1 MKQFL
6 LEILT
11 TELETD
17 MVEPFEYLEIRKHIE
32 EKTNQELRPVVEEII
47 VEAYVNEDIT
57 QEDFDAIMAELNEEE
72 VDEGYDL
79 DEQGT
84 WASQADSARR
94 LLNFGPKGALGS
106 LTKRAGVLA
115 TPSKL
120 KSGLTAAGI
129 AARQGATQKALA
141 VGRRMNKYNLSGRVL
156 SKVADSYNIDEDFE
170 INEIIDSILD
180 EE

>member
-32 EKTNQELRPVVEEII
+32 EKTDQELRPVVEEII

-57 QEDFDAIMAELNEEE
+57 LEDFEEIMNELNEED
-72 VDEGYDL
+72 DEN
-79 DEQGT
+79 
-84 WASQADSARR
+84 SRR
-94 LLNFGPKGALGS
+94 ED
-106 LTKRAGVLA
+106 
-115 TPSKL
+115 
-120 KSGLTAAGI
+120 
-129 AARQGATQKALA
+129 
-141 VGRRMNKYNLSGRVL
+141 YE
-156 SKVADSYNIDEDFE
+156 IDE
-170 INEIIDSILD
+170 IIESILD